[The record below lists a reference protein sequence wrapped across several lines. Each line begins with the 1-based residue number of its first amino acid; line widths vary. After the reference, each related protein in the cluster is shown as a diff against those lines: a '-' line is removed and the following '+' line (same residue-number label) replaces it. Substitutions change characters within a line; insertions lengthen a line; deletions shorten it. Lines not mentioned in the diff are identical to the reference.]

1 MRLFKTTLTF
11 KARVC
16 VLTRVRRQTDGFW
29 AEEEDG
35 EEEEEETGADFGQ
48 TEIS

>member
-29 AEEEDG
+29 AEEED
-35 EEEEEETGADFGQ
+35 EEEEETGADFGQ